1 MLVMNCIFNNCAT
14 DSEDYADSIGAIRVI
29 RGYN

>member
-1 MLVMNCIFNNCAT
+1 MLVMNSIFNNSAA